1 MLCSLILG
9 NCCNFLKWKFNFTF
23 VKPTGRGWSTKEVK
37 EETLDIVECFSP
49 PLTSWVVDALYS
61 HKACYNK
68 PIRILVRMVDSCK
81 NGQWNL
87 AKLKLIKHTQIFYTL
102 QVENKLLKA
111 LVLNE
116 WQLNSQEHKYCSG
129 WQHYCDWCGLP
140 LSALERISAVGQLYL
155 YTLIERALSTNGST
169 CYIQTL
175 L

>member
-1 MLCSLILG
+1 MNALLT
-9 NCCNFLKWKFNFTF
+9 NFHSAIFSNGEGAGAHKKWK
-23 VKPTGRGWSTKEVK
+23 
-37 EETLDIVECFSP
+37 ETLNIVECFSP
-49 PLTSWVVDALYS
+49 LLTSWVVDALYS

-81 NGQWNL
+81 NGQWNPSRKN
-87 AKLKLIKHTQIFYTL
+87 ARM

-111 LVLNE
+111 RVLNE